1 MNALTLRLPSHPNSI
16 SEVEP
21 FVKKI
26 AIRYSISQE
35 KYPNILISLTE
46 AVNNAINHGNKNDQ
60 SKFVNIGLTQMQ
72 TKICI
77 KVQDEGCGFNPDNV
91 PDPTAP
97 ENVGCC
103 GGRGVFLIKELS
115 DDVRYMQNGC
125 VVEMFFTL

>member
-1 MNALTLRLPSHPNSI
+1 MNPLKLRLPSHPSSI

-26 AIRYSISQE
+26 ANRYSIGQD

-60 SKFVNIGLTQMQ
+60 NKFVIIGLT
-72 TKICI
+72 KVSSKLCI
-77 KVQDEGCGFNPDNV
+77 KVEDEGCGFDPNDV

-97 ENVGCC
+97 ENIGCC
-103 GGRGVFLIKELS
+103 GGRGVFLIRELS
-115 DDVRYMQNGC
+115 DDVRYVQNGC
-125 VVEMFFTL
+125 VVEMFFKL

>member
-1 MNALTLRLPSHPNSI
+1 MTALTLKLASHPNSI

-21 FVKKI
+21 FVQRI
-26 AIRYSISQE
+26 VTRYRISKE

-46 AVNNAINHGNKNDQ
+46 AVNNAISHGNKNDK
-60 SKFVNIGLTQMQ
+60 SKYVNIGLTKVQS
-72 TKICI
+72 KICI
-77 KVQDEGCGFNPDNV
+77 KVEDEGCGFNPETV

-115 DDVRYMQNGC
+115 DDVRYERNGC
-125 VVEMFFTL
+125 VVEMFFSV

>member
-1 MNALTLRLPSHPNSI
+1 MNALKLRLASHPSSI

-26 AIRYSISQE
+26 ALRYSISQD

-60 SKFVNIGLTQMQ
+60 SKFVNIDLTQTQ
-72 TKICI
+72 SKICI
-77 KVQDEGCGFNPDNV
+77 KVEDEGCGFNPENV

-97 ENVGCC
+97 ENIGCC

-115 DDVRYMQNGC
+115 DDVRYVENGC
-125 VVEMFFTL
+125 VVEMFFKL

>member
-1 MNALTLRLPSHPNSI
+1 MTALTLKLASHPNSI

-21 FVKKI
+21 FVQRI
-26 AIRYSISQE
+26 VTRYRISKE

-46 AVNNAINHGNKNDQ
+46 AVNNAISHGNKNDK
-60 SKFVNIGLTQMQ
+60 SKYVNIGLTKVQS
-72 TKICI
+72 KICI
-77 KVQDEGCGFNPDNV
+77 KVEDEGCGFNPETV

-115 DDVRYMQNGC
+115 DDVRYERNGC
-125 VVEMFFTL
+125 VVEMFFSL

>member
-60 SKFVNIGLTQMQ
+60 SKFVNIDLTQMQ